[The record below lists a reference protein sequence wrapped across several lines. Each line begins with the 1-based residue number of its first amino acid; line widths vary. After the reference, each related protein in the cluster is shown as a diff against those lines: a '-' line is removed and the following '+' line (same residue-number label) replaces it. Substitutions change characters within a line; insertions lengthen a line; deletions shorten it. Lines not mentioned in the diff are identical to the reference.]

1 MSYWTDVRYA
11 LRLLRKTPV
20 FTLTTILVLAGGL
33 AVSLY
38 TFGLLNTALYKD
50 LPIAE
55 GDRVVR
61 VEGRSDGLPTQTL
74 DAYELS
80 QIVPQVKELEAVG
93 VYSDTDVEVSDRELS
108 QMVPATYGQWDMF
121 GFIGVQPQLGRS
133 FVQAD
138 TISGAEP
145 VAILSHALWQSAFAG
160 SPDIVGR
167 VIHVNR
173 KSVRVIGV
181 MPAGVTFP
189 VWSRLWLP
197 MPQSE
202 SQPANEAASTP
213 VGVYARLRPGATR
226 SSAAAELTELMAGV
240 RRSHPRVDGKPYDYD
255 AIALETFQM
264 SLAGGGAGNVMFA
277 VLNLLAG
284 FIMLLSC
291 VNVGNMLLARTQ
303 ERMKEIAVRVAVGAP
318 RGRLLWQMMLESL
331 LICVVGGVIALLLI
345 AYWLKATDQ
354 FLHGW
359 SDRLPFW
366 ARWGVDMQSVLMT
379 LGFVLFAVCVV
390 SILPTWRVLRMPC
403 TTLLRDGTRGARGR
417 LSGRLSRLLV
427 TVQIVL
433 ISVVMAVGG
442 ALTFVAWRTSN
453 LDTGIDGER
462 LLALDVGAPKGSD
475 ETPASRAQ
483 YHERLLSSIR
493 AQSDV
498 EGAMLWS
505 GGGDRRFGVDGKRYP
520 LAEDHPEA
528 TVRLS
533 SDAPVSLGA
542 KLLEGRYFDSRDGID
557 GSRSALVSKTL
568 AERYWPG
575 SSPIGRSIQL
585 LDESGKSSEQRV
597 VVGVVSDVLDD
608 SQLMQAD
615 ARAVTA
621 IYLPFAQAAP
631 GSARYLVRYRGD
643 EPSARATLLN
653 LAWQANAAPGVA
665 VDRYTALRDR
675 TVALSRSLSKL
686 FVYSGLFALLL
697 ALTGIYGLSSNEV
710 ILRRQ
715 EVGLRRAIGATDG
728 SILGL
733 FLKQGA
739 RRLAVGLVFALLIGG
754 GGLFL
759 LSRLAG
765 LGSVVPGVIG
775 VGVAL
780 TITLLVGMAT
790 YLSTR
795 RILRG
800 EPAEGMRHE

>member
-1 MSYWTDVRYA
+1 MSYWMDVRYA

-38 TFGLLNTALYKD
+38 TYGLLNTALYKQ
-50 LPIAE
+50 LPVAD

-61 VEGRSDGLPTQTL
+61 LEGRSDGFPTHTL

-80 QIVPQVKELEAVG
+80 QIAPQVKELEALG

-108 QMVPATYGQWDMF
+108 QMVPATYAPWDMF

-133 FVQAD
+133 FLPAD
-138 TISGAEP
+138 TIAGAEP
-145 VAILSHALWQSAFAG
+145 VAIVSHALWQSAFAG
-160 SPDIVGR
+160 SQDIVGR

-173 KSVRVIGV
+173 KPVRVVGV

-197 MPQSE
+197 MPQQQ
-202 SQPANEAASTP
+202 SQPANEASSSA
-213 VGVYARLRPGATR
+213 VGAYGRLRPGASR
-226 SSAAAELTELMAGV
+226 ESASAALTAQLERV
-240 RRSHPRVDGKPYDYD
+240 RQADRRVDGKPYEYD
-255 AIALETFQM
+255 AIVLETFQM

-303 ERMKEIAVRVAVGAP
+303 ERLKEIAVRVAIGAP
-318 RGRLLWQMMLESL
+318 RLRLLWQMMLESL
-331 LICVVGGVIALLLI
+331 LICVAGGGLALLLI
-345 AYWLKATDQ
+345 AYWLKSTDQ
-354 FLHGW
+354 FLHAW

-366 ARWGVDMQSVLMT
+366 AHWGLDAQTVLMT
-379 LGFVLFAVCVV
+379 FGFVLVAVCVV

-417 LSGRLSRLLV
+417 LSGRLSRWLV
-427 TVQIVL
+427 TLQIVL
-433 ISVVMAVGG
+433 ISVVMVVGG

-453 LDTGIDGER
+453 VDTGIDGTR
-462 LLALDVGAPKGSD
+462 LLALDVPAPQASAQ
-475 ETPASRAQ
+475 TPAGRAQ
-483 YHERLLSSIR
+483 YHERLLSSLR
-493 AQSDV
+493 AQGDV

-505 GGGDRRFGVDGKRYP
+505 GGGSRRFGVDGKRYP
-520 LAEDHPEA
+520 LAEDYPEA

-533 SDAPVSLGA
+533 SDAPVALGA
-542 KLLEGRYFDSRDGID
+542 RLLEGRYFDSRDGID
-557 GSRSALVSKTL
+557 GGRTALVSKTL
-568 AERYWPG
+568 AARYWPG
-575 SSPIGRSIQL
+575 VSPIGRSIQVF
-585 LDESGKSSEQRV
+585 DAEGKASEQRV

-621 IYLPFAQAAP
+621 IYVPFAQSAP
-631 GSARYLVRYRGD
+631 TTARYLVRYRGD
-643 EPSARATLLN
+643 ESSARAALLDA
-653 LAWQANAAPGVA
+653 AWQANAAPGVA

-675 TVALSRSLSKL
+675 TVMLSRSLAKL

-697 ALTGIYGLSSNEV
+697 ALTGIYGLCSNEV

-728 SILGL
+728 SILRL
-733 FLKQGA
+733 FLRQGA
-739 RRLAVGLVFALLIGG
+739 VRLAVGLSFSLLIGG
-754 GGLFL
+754 AGLFL

-765 LGSVVPGVIG
+765 LGAVVPVVIG
-775 VGVAL
+775 LGVAVVM
-780 TITLLVGMAT
+780 TLLVGVAT

-795 RILRG
+795 QVLRG
-800 EPAEGMRHE
+800 EPAEGMRYE

>member
-20 FTLTTILVLAGGL
+20 FTLTTVLVLAGGL

-50 LPIAE
+50 LPIAD

-61 VEGRSDGLPTQTL
+61 VEGRSGGLPTHVL
-74 DAYELS
+74 DAYELA
-80 QIVPQVKELEAVG
+80 QIAPQVKELEAIG
-93 VYSDTDVEVSDRELS
+93 VYNDADVEVSDRESS
-108 QMVPATYGQWDMF
+108 QMVPATYGPWDMF

-133 FVQAD
+133 FVPAD
-138 TISGAEP
+138 TINGAEP
-145 VAILSHALWQSAFAG
+145 VAIVSHALWQSAFAG
-160 SPDIVGR
+160 SPEIVGR
-167 VIHVNR
+167 VIHVDR
-173 KSVRVIGV
+173 KPVRVVGV
-181 MPAGVTFP
+181 MPAGVSFP

-197 MPQSE
+197 MPQQQA
-202 SQPANEAASTP
+202 QPVNEATSIA
-213 VGVYARLRPGATR
+213 VGAYGRLRPGATR
-226 SSAAAELTELMAGV
+226 ASASAELTGLLGAV
-240 RRSHPRVDGKPYDYD
+240 RQAHPRVDGKPYDYD
-255 AIALETFQM
+255 AIGLETFQM

-303 ERMKEIAVRVAVGAP
+303 ERLKEIAVRVAVGAP

-331 LICVVGGVIALLLI
+331 LICVVGGGLALLLI

-366 ARWGVDMQSVLMT
+366 ARWGVDTQSVLMT
-379 LGFVLFAVCVV
+379 FGFVLFAVCVV

-417 LSGRLSRLLV
+417 LSGRLSRMLV
-427 TVQIVL
+427 TLQIVL
-433 ISVVMAVGG
+433 ISVVMAIGS

-462 LLALDVGAPKGSD
+462 LLALDVTVPAGSD
-475 ETPASRAQ
+475 ATPASRLQ

-493 AQSDV
+493 AQPDM
-498 EGAMLWS
+498 EGAMVWS
-505 GGGDRRFGVDGKRYP
+505 GAGTRRFGVEGMNHA
-520 LAEDHPEA
+520 LAEDYPEA
-528 TVRLS
+528 RVRLS
-533 SDAPVSLGA
+533 SEAPVPLGA
-542 KLLEGRYFDSRDGID
+542 RLLDGRYFDSRDGID
-557 GSRSALVSKTL
+557 GGRTALVSKTL
-568 AERYWPG
+568 AELYWPG
-575 SSPIGRSIQL
+575 SSPIGRPIQL
-585 LDESGKSSEQRV
+585 FDEAGKVREQRV
-597 VVGVVSDVLDD
+597 VVGVVGDVVDD
-608 SQLMQAD
+608 TQLMQAD

-621 IYLPFAQAAP
+621 IYLPFAQAAR
-631 GSARYLVRYRGD
+631 GSARYLVRYRG
-643 EPSARATLLN
+643 EESAARATLLD
-653 LAWQANAAPGVA
+653 LAWQANAAPGVG

-697 ALTGIYGLSSNEV
+697 ALTGIYGLCSNEV

-733 FLKQGA
+733 FLRQGA
-739 RRLAVGLVFALLIGG
+739 RRLVVGLVFALLIGG

-759 LSRLAG
+759 LSRVAG
-765 LGSVVPGVIG
+765 LGTVVPVAIG
-775 VGVAL
+775 VGVAI

-800 EPAEGMRHE
+800 EPAEGMRYE

>member
-11 LRLLRKTPV
+11 LRLLRKTPM

-38 TFGLLNTALYKD
+38 TFGLLNTALYKR
-50 LPIAE
+50 LPIADGE
-55 GDRVVR
+55 RVMR
-61 VEGRSDGLPTQTL
+61 LEGRSRGLPTQTL
-74 DAYELS
+74 DAYELA
-80 QIVPQVKELEAVG
+80 QIAPQVKALEAIG
-93 VYSDTDVEVSDRELS
+93 IYNDTDVEVSDRELS
-108 QMVPATYGQWDMF
+108 QMVPATYGPWDMF
-121 GFIGVQPQLGRS
+121 SFVGVQPQLGRS
-133 FVQAD
+133 FVPAD
-138 TISGAEP
+138 TIGGAEP

-160 SPDIVGR
+160 SPDILGR

-173 KSVRVIGV
+173 KPVRVIGV

-197 MPQSE
+197 MPQHE
-202 SQPANEAASTP
+202 AQPVNEATSIA

-226 SSAAAELTELMAGV
+226 ASASEELTGLLSGV
-240 RRSHPRVDGKPYDYD
+240 RQGHPRVDGKPYDYD
-255 AIALETFQM
+255 AISLETFQM

-277 VLNLLAG
+277 VLNLMAG

-303 ERMKEIAVRVAVGAP
+303 ERLKEIAVRMAIGAP

-331 LICVVGGVIALLLI
+331 LICVVGGGLALLLI

-354 FLHGW
+354 FLHAW

-366 ARWGVDMQSVLMT
+366 ARWGVDTQSVLMT
-379 LGFVLFAVCVV
+379 FGFVLFAVCVV

-433 ISVVMAVGG
+433 ISVVMAISS

-453 LDTGIDGER
+453 LDTGINGER
-462 LLALDVGAPKGSD
+462 LLALDVAAPNSSD
-475 ETPASRAQ
+475 GTPASRAQ
-483 YHERLLSSIR
+483 YHDRLLASIR
-493 AQSDV
+493 AQPDV

-505 GGGDRRFGVDGKRYP
+505 GAGSRRFGADGMSYP
-520 LAEDHPEA
+520 LAEDYPEA

-542 KLLEGRYFDSRDGID
+542 RLLDGRYFDSRDGSD
-557 GSRSALVSKTL
+557 GSRSVLVSRTL

-575 SSPIGRSIQL
+575 GSPIGRPIQL
-585 LDESGKSSEQRV
+585 FDAEGKVREQRV

-608 SQLMQAD
+608 SQMMQAD

-621 IYLPFAQAAP
+621 IYLPFAQAAQ

-643 EPSARATLLN
+643 ESAARATLLN

-675 TVALSRSLSKL
+675 TVALSRSLAKL

-697 ALTGIYGLSSNEV
+697 ALTGIYGLCSNEV

-728 SILGL
+728 SILRL
-733 FLKQGA
+733 FLRQGA

-754 GGLFL
+754 AGLFL

-765 LGSVVPGVIG
+765 LGTVVPVAIG
-775 VGVAL
+775 LGVAT

-800 EPAEGMRHE
+800 EPAEGMRYE